1 MSNTIEAQS
10 TLKSAEKMFDII
22 ECIQRF
28 GDAGVTEI
36 SVETGF
42 PKSTVHAHLMTLE
55 RNDYVV
61 KEEGTYRLGLRF
73 LEHGMRARDHLI
85 VTQVS
90 SSTLK
95 QVAEET
101 GEMVWLVVE
110 EHGLAAYVKKAV
122 GDRAVQTH
130 PRMGKR
136 LHLHYLAAGKA
147 ILAEFP
153 EERVRAIIEQHG
165 LPQRSEAT
173 ITDPD
178 DLFEE
183 LKVISNRD
191 VAFNRG
197 EEIRGVRAVGAPI
210 IHDGEVWGS
219 ISVAGPTKRMTG
231 ERFNEQLPETV
242 LGATNEIELRL
253 AYELNGGQS

>member
-1 MSNTIEAQS
+1 MSNTADAPS
-10 TLKSAEKMFDII
+10 TLKSAEKMFTIV
-22 ECIQRF
+22 ECLQRH
-28 GDAGVTEI
+28 GETGVTQI
-36 SVETGF
+36 AVETGF
-42 PKSTVHAHLMTLE
+42 PKSTVHAHLTTLE
-55 RNDYVV
+55 QNDYVV
-61 KEEGTYRLGLRF
+61 KDEGAYRLGLRF
-73 LEHGMRARDHLI
+73 LEHGMRARDQLL
-85 VTQVS
+85 VSQVA

-110 EHGLAAYVKKAV
+110 EHGLAVYVKKAV

-147 ILAEFP
+147 ILAELGD
-153 EERVRAIIEQHG
+153 ERVQEIIDRHG
-165 LPQRSEAT
+165 LPDRSENT

-178 DLFEE
+178 LLFEE
-183 LKVISNRD
+183 LAEISDRG

-197 EEIRGVRAVGAPI
+197 EELRGVRAVGAPI
-210 IHDGEVWGS
+210 VHSGEVWGS
-219 ISVAGPTKRMTG
+219 ISVSGPTKRMTG
-231 ERFNEQLPETV
+231 ERFHDTLPEIV
-242 LGATNEIELRL
+242 QGATNEVELRL